1 MESGNSIPRGHD
13 QGKLD
18 MENFPAYNPLLREAL
33 KYTAVSGCRFL
44 KQDVIKA
51 NNYIEQK
58 MEPQSDNIKF
68 MMDLLPTI
76 NVFKAQ
82 IIEGNQELKQQC
94 FKAQRVVVRE
104 GVEKACLSAIHQ
116 LEIEPDPNIKGEDW
130 DNLNQPFLTCC
141 SKLINFF
148 EGSRKSKRE
157 YQRMLLTGMFVTDF
171 GLWCGIPKVSC
182 EKDEK
187 LLSDFLDKA
196 AQFSKQEGKEFSSTQ
211 ILESTLAGL
220 TGFVNYIP
228 VGIQDNLKNLG
239 DTVLLTSKGFVES
252 GKNLS
257 GTILETGKGFSGAV
271 LEKGRGII
279 GYGTSS
285 KDGLFSGSWTVK
297 TKSKTDGKDT
307 YSFLSGSGLTSTLL
321 DTVGSIYQ
329 TGTGSSKRKCSQTRN
344 MEVRNSINEVKKD
357 EQEEGE
363 KLNLS

>member
-1 MESGNSIPRGHD
+1 MESGNSIPRRHD

-18 MENFPAYNPLLREAL
+18 MENFPAYNPLLREAR
-33 KYTAVSGCRFL
+33 KYTAISGCRFL

-58 MEPQSDNIKF
+58 MEPQSDNIGF
-68 MMDLLPTI
+68 MMELLPTI

-82 IIEGNQELKQQC
+82 IIEGNLDLKNQC

-148 EGSRKSKRE
+148 KGSRKRKRDH
-157 YQRMLLTGMFVTDF
+157 QRMLLTGMFVTDF

-196 AQFSKQEGKEFSSTQ
+196 AQFSKQEGKEFSATQ

-228 VGIQDNLKNLG
+228 AIPMGIQDNF
-239 DTVLLTSKGFVES
+239 KGIVES
-252 GKNLS
+252 GKNFS

-271 LEKGRGII
+271 KGII

-285 KDGLFSGSWTVK
+285 KDGLFSAAWTVK
-297 TKSKTDGKDT
+297 NKSKSNGKDT
-307 YSFLSGSGLTSTLL
+307 YSLLSGSGLASTLL

-329 TGTGSSKRKCSQTRN
+329 TGSVSSARKCSQERN
-344 MEVRNSINEVKKD
+344 MEAMNSINEVKKD
-357 EQEEGE
+357 DQEEGE